1 MLTERQKPEQATA
14 LGSGVCSTPDTRHRC
29 FTLDEALHLS
39 VPSAPLGFLCSDCKA
54 ASAGADSY
62 PVSALSPE
70 PCHHNC
76 AWKIHVL
83 LWINNR
89 SCARGTEISQFD
101 TTVLAWGMKT
111 PRPQVIPPWWKKI
124 KISICLC
131 SQEEAFAYFQL
142 IQGCSV
148 HQPARITP
156 ALGSGLTPRAS
167 ITSHCRLYCR
177 QAQKRWSEVAE
188 LRLCF
193 IIPVP

>member
-14 LGSGVCSTPDTRHRC
+14 LGSGMCSTPDIRHRC
-29 FTLDEALHLS
+29 FPLDEALHLS

-101 TTVLAWGMKT
+101 TTVLPWGMKT
-111 PRPQVIPPWWKKI
+111 PRPQVIPPWWKKNQDLNLFMLPGGSLCLFSAYSGMQCTSASKNYSCSWVWVDTKSI
-124 KISICLC
+124 YNISL
-131 SQEEAFAYFQL
+131 
-142 IQGCSV
+142 
-148 HQPARITP
+148 
-156 ALGSGLTPRAS
+156 
-167 ITSHCRLYCR
+167 
-177 QAQKRWSEVAE
+177 QAV
-188 LRLCF
+188 L
-193 IIPVP
+193 